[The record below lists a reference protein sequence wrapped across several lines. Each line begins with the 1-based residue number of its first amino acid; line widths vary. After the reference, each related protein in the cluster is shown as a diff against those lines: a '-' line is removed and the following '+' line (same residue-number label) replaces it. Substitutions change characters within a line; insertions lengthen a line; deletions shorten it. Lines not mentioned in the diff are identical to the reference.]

1 MATECVCTPPTT
13 AGSHFIPPPPPP
25 PPTLISTGTMGGG
38 GPIVIGAAGRAAEY
52 KGGLTAKVLFTAIV
66 AASGGLLFGER
77 SERDGLE
84 WLSVTDSMPQQ

>member
-1 MATECVCTPPTT
+1 
-13 AGSHFIPPPPPP
+13 
-25 PPTLISTGTMGGG
+25 MGGG

-77 SERDGLE
+77 NEYDCLRRLNVHD
-84 WLSVTDSMPQQ
+84 TMP